1 VDFEGFGFF
10 WWCIG
15 WFSEKLLKMEM
26 GESLFRITLIEFAEI
41 FPDLEFRE

>member
-1 VDFEGFGFF
+1 VDLEGFGFF

-15 WFSEKLLKMEM
+15 GFSEKLLKLEM
-26 GESLFRITLIEFAEI
+26 RESLFSITLIELTEV